1 LQRNLPASLA
11 PESTRPAFK
20 AAEQQQIQILRN
32 GKGEPCPVP
41 GGMLMG
47 KLLIIR
53 HGHTGLNMPGR
64 DERLRGWLDVPLD
77 NEGLEEAEITAAQVS
92 ATFTL
97 DAIYCSDLRRARQTA
112 EVLRRRTRAASVVA
126 TSDLRPWNLG
136 VFCGQRVREILP
148 FLNLL
153 NQHLD
158 LAAPSGESF
167 YQFYGR
173 YAHRL
178 KSLLALAESSR
189 NAIAVVTHVRN
200 LLAANSVINNTD
212 VSKVPVKGGPHTG
225 AVVVVEKEF
234 GRWNIRSGTHEL
246 VAVQDANIDVQL
258 QVVS

>member
-1 LQRNLPASLA
+1 
-11 PESTRPAFK
+11 
-20 AAEQQQIQILRN
+20 
-32 GKGEPCPVP
+32 
-41 GGMLMG
+41 MG

-53 HGHTGLNMPGR
+53 HGHTSLNMPGR

-77 NEGLEEAEITAAQVS
+77 GEGMDEAALTAAQVH
-92 ATFTL
+92 ATHTV

-112 EVLRRRTRAASVVA
+112 EVLRKQTKASITA

-173 YAHRL
+173 YSHRL
-178 KSLLALAESSR
+178 KELLTLAEASPNS
-189 NAIAVVTHVRN
+189 IAVVTHVRN
-200 LLAANSVINNTD
+200 LLATSSVITGSD
-212 VSKVPVKGGPHTG
+212 LDKVPVKGGPHTG
-225 AVVVVEKEF
+225 AVMVIEKEQ
-234 GRWNIRSGTHEL
+234 GSWKIAGSAHEL
-246 VAVQDANIDVQL
+246 VVVQDANVDVRL
-258 QVVS
+258 QAAS

>member
-1 LQRNLPASLA
+1 
-11 PESTRPAFK
+11 
-20 AAEQQQIQILRN
+20 
-32 GKGEPCPVP
+32 
-41 GGMLMG
+41 MG

-53 HGHTGLNMPGR
+53 HGHTSLNMPGR

-77 NEGLEEAEITAAQVS
+77 GEGLEEAAETAEQVS
-92 ATFTL
+92 RIHAL

-112 EVLRRRTRAASVVA
+112 EVLRKKTKAPITT

-178 KSLLALAESSR
+178 KELLSLAEASPNS
-189 NAIAVVTHVRN
+189 IAVVTHVRN
-200 LLAANSVINNTD
+200 LLATSSVITGSD
-212 VSKVPVKGGPHTG
+212 RDKVPVKGGPHTG
-225 AVVVVEKEF
+225 AVVVVEKEQ
-234 GRWNIRSGTHEL
+234 GRWNIGHSTHEL
-246 VAVQDANIDVQL
+246 VAVQDANVGVRL
-258 QVVS
+258 QAVS